1 MPGSYGTRH
10 CFRHARVRGND
21 GIKHVMP
28 AHAGIHPAHWRN
40 PQMGSRVRR
49 NDDGKSHEN
58 DEEVGAG
65 VTDVF
70 S

>member
-1 MPGSYGTRH
+1 MGPGIV
-10 CFRHARVRGND
+10 F
-21 GIKHVMP
+21 VMP